1 MSMTLL
7 WALICLIIF
16 VVVLAHPKLPN
27 WMTFICMA
35 PVVLLAKVMEAK
47 DIYAVLNNSS
57 LHLMVIIC
65 MFSGMIAATGLDII
79 IGDFVDRVTSSQTG
93 KKKEMMI
100 FAIVYIVSGLIST
113 VLQNSYVAMAFLPV
127 LKSIARKNRISLSKL
142 VLFVIFSTTLGGAIT
157 LIGTPTNV
165 YANTALEEA
174 GLQLFGMLDFAWVG
188 IPIFIVGGLYMI
200 IMNRWCASYD
210 DFGEAVVEKTL
221 TAEQKKKQMV
231 VGIAFL
237 VFVIALVLKSLKV
250 ISIDPNFIGYA
261 MIAIAILT
269 TIVSPKEAM
278 SSLDAQ
284 MILFCA
290 GINLMIA
297 VMNQSGLGQVFGDM
311 IIKVIGESRN
321 LYLITAVL
329 CIGASIATSF
339 MNNMAC
345 AGMLAPVGIS
355 IANALGANP
364 QAIVLAIAIGAGCSY
379 LTPIASGTNQTM
391 LIFTKLKFQDFAKF
405 GWPLLIISWILC
417 IAILPQAYVIYTSF
431 KNTQGKIFVDGY
443 SLQSYQTAIGKL
455 GRSIQNTIIIPLLAL
470 VVIVL
475 LAVLIAYLV
484 VRRRNALTNVVDIL
498 SMIPYIVPG
507 TVLGIAL
514 LIGFNKPPLLISG
527 TMLIMVVALI
537 IRRLPYT
544 IRSSVAI
551 LQQIPMSIEEAA
563 ISLGASKMKAF
574 FRITVPMMAS
584 GIISGA
590 ILSWVTMIS
599 ELSTAIILYTGK
611 TKTLTV
617 AIYTEVIRGNYGTA
631 AALSTIMTILT
642 VISLLAFSKLNGGK
656 DISL

>member
-47 DIYAVLNNSS
+47 DIYAVLSNSS

-142 VLFVIFSTTLGGAIT
+142 VLFVIFATTLGGAIT

-391 LIFTKLKFQDFAKF
+391 IIFTKLKFQDFAKF

-417 IAILPQAYVIYTSF
+417 IAILPQVF
-431 KNTQGKIFVDGY
+431 
-443 SLQSYQTAIGKL
+443 
-455 GRSIQNTIIIPLLAL
+455 P
-470 VVIVL
+470 
-475 LAVLIAYLV
+475 
-484 VRRRNALTNVVDIL
+484 
-498 SMIPYIVPG
+498 
-507 TVLGIAL
+507 
-514 LIGFNKPPLLISG
+514 
-527 TMLIMVVALI
+527 
-537 IRRLPYT
+537 
-544 IRSSVAI
+544 
-551 LQQIPMSIEEAA
+551 
-563 ISLGASKMKAF
+563 F
-574 FRITVPMMAS
+574 F
-584 GIISGA
+584 
-590 ILSWVTMIS
+590 
-599 ELSTAIILYTGK
+599 
-611 TKTLTV
+611 
-617 AIYTEVIRGNYGTA
+617 
-631 AALSTIMTILT
+631 
-642 VISLLAFSKLNGGK
+642 
-656 DISL
+656 